1 LKSREKMKIVVLLK
15 EVPDTYGNRKL
26 NLDSGLADRAASDA
40 VADEVGERAL
50 ELALQYADANP
61 STEVVVASM
70 GPKTAVKSLRKAL
83 AMGATSAVHVADDL
97 LVGAD
102 TGLTA
107 EVLAASLRRTGFD
120 LVVAGN
126 ATTDGNGGVIPAM
139 LAELLDVPQL
149 TNLESVQISG
159 DHVKGSRTTEL
170 GTFSVAASLPALIS
184 VTEKLP
190 EGRLP
195 GFKGIVSAK
204 KKPYE
209 TLSLADLGIGPEDD
223 TKPRSIVIA
232 VSERPA
238 RAAGVVVVDEGVA
251 GERLADFLIQNR
263 LA

>member
-1 LKSREKMKIVVLLK
+1 MKIVVLLK

-26 NLDSGLADRAASDA
+26 SLDSGLADRAASDA

-50 ELALQYADANP
+50 ELALKYADENP

-70 GPKTAVKSLRKAL
+70 GPKSAVTSLRKAL
-83 AMGATSAVHVADDL
+83 AMGATSVVHVADDL
-97 LVGAD
+97 LAGAD

-107 EVLAASLRRTGFD
+107 EVLAAMLRRVGFD

-126 ATTDGNGGVIPAM
+126 ASTDGNGGVIPAM

-149 TNLESVQISG
+149 TNLESVQIIT
-159 DHVKGSRTTEL
+159 DQVQGSRTTEL
-170 GTFSVAASLPALIS
+170 GTLAVSASLPAVIS

-195 GFKGIVSAK
+195 GFKGIMSAK
-204 KKPYE
+204 RKPYE
-209 TLSLADLGIGPEDD
+209 TLSLADLGISLDD
-223 TKPRSIVIA
+223 ETKPRSIVIA
-232 VSERPA
+232 VSERLA
-238 RAAGVVVVDEGVA
+238 RATGVVVVDEGAA
-251 GERLADFLIQNR
+251 GERLADYLIQNR

>member
-1 LKSREKMKIVVLLK
+1 MKIVVLLK

-26 NLDSGLADRAASDA
+26 SLDSGLADRAASDA

-50 ELALQYADANP
+50 ELALKYADANP

-70 GPKTAVKSLRKAL
+70 GPKTAVTSLRKAL
-83 AMGATSAVHVADDL
+83 AMGAASAVHIADDL
-97 LVGAD
+97 LAGAD
-102 TGLTA
+102 AGLTA
-107 EVLAASLRRTGFD
+107 EVISASLRRTGFD

-139 LAELLDVPQL
+139 LAELLDVPHL
-149 TNLESVQISG
+149 TNLESVEISAVR
-159 DHVKGSRTTEL
+159 VKGSRTTES
-170 GTFSVAASLPALIS
+170 GTLAVHASLPAVIS
-184 VTEKLP
+184 VTENLP

-195 GFKGIVSAK
+195 GLKGIMSAK

-209 TLSLADLGIGPEDD
+209 TWSLDDLGIGLDSD
-223 TKPRSIVIA
+223 TKARSIVIA
-232 VSERPA
+232 LSERPA
-238 RAAGVVVVDEGVA
+238 RSAGVVVVDEGAA